1 MSLSTILFLI
11 SIIILAIYS
20 YVFLALN
27 QNIVS
32 VDLLFLDVDIGIGQ
46 IILLSTLIGILIAIF
61 LEILFFSG
69 KRRKKDVMKIIL
81 GILLNLIGR

>member
-1 MSLSTILFLI
+1 MGLSTILFLI
-11 SIIILAIYS
+11 SIILLAIYS

-27 QNIVS
+27 QNIVT
-32 VDLLFLDVDIGIGQ
+32 VDLLFLNLDIELGQ

-69 KRRKKDVMKIIL
+69 KREKKDE
-81 GILLNLIGR
+81 

>member
-1 MSLSTILFLI
+1 MGLSTILFLI

-20 YVFLALN
+20 YAFLALN

-32 VDLLFLDVDIGIGQ
+32 VDLLFLDLDIGLGQ
-46 IILLSTLIGILIAIF
+46 IILLSTLMGILIAIF

-69 KRRKKDVMKIIL
+69 KRRKKDE
-81 GILLNLIGR
+81 

>member
-1 MSLSTILFLI
+1 MGLSTILFLI
-11 SIIILAIYS
+11 SIILLAIYS

-32 VDLLFLDVDIGIGQ
+32 VDLLFLNLDIELGQ

-69 KRRKKDVMKIIL
+69 KREKKDE
-81 GILLNLIGR
+81 